1 MYQLAME
8 DEAVKQHQ
16 MWKLVT
22 PDDQRQ
28 VQCDVCRRSFRRESD
43 KARHKCKS
51 EREKPVSEQRGS
63 VQCQRCKRWFRSK
76 GGLAVHRC
84 RTQND

>member
-1 MYQLAME
+1 MWLVEQLE
-8 DEAVKQHQ
+8 
-16 MWKLVT
+16 LLF
-22 PDDQRQ
+22 
-28 VQCDVCRRSFRRESD
+28 VCV
-43 KARHKCKS
+43 CVCVCVI

-84 RTQND
+84 KTQDE